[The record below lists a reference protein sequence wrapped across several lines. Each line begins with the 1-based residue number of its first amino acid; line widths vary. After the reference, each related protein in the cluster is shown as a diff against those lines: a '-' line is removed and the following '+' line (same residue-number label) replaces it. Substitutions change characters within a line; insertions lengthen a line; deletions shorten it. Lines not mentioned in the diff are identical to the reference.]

1 MPNDPKTRPL
11 SIYLLKRDITR
22 PDDAVR
28 RDSAIHHITIG
39 HGRGSLGVLYY
50 RPAPSHPPR
59 WTDFFESY
67 INRRELIC
75 SNVSAVFVTR
85 AAGRT
90 FAITFG
96 AGRHLLR
103 PDTFQEDF
111 GLRTTL
117 NSVSPDRIRTLDRKT
132 LDATGRH
139 AKEQAS
145 RNISIIEFGLDI
157 DKDILRAV
165 TGPPEDPTLGRRL
178 AGADALSVVVPT
190 DLNSLTVLLEK
201 YLHQYGLRRYREHF
215 PWVDNIRE
223 VASSELRDELNT
235 ALISRIKAG
244 NFERIW
250 IAVPDLVDWQDVAGF
265 TFSKSRTAVQHDDI
279 SFETYLAH
287 IGSSELVE
295 ESLLHR
301 NRVFCISAETE
312 QPRFEWSIYKCI
324 YAEIDRNRKTYLLNN
339 GRWYQVANDYVQEVD
354 EAIQGIRQSTSL
366 SLPDYNDTSE
376 ADYNRRVCDGDRIRY
391 ALMDR
396 NLIRYGGGHSQIEF
410 CDIYT
415 RDKKIVHVK
424 RYGGSGTL
432 SHLFAQGSVSA
443 NLFLNDQR
451 FRNAVNR
458 ALPRSHKLQSASDPV
473 RARDYEVAYVVA
485 SKSSSPLVLPFFSR
499 VTLRTAA
506 TQLRNMGFRVTLTK
520 VQCT

>member
-1 MPNDPKTRPL
+1 M
-11 SIYLLKRDITR
+11 
-22 PDDAVR
+22 
-28 RDSAIHHITIG
+28 
-39 HGRGSLGVLYY
+39 
-50 RPAPSHPPR
+50 
-59 WTDFFESY
+59 
-67 INRRELIC
+67 
-75 SNVSAVFVTR
+75 
-85 AAGRT
+85 
-90 FAITFG
+90 TFG

-103 PDTFQEDF
+103 PEIFQEDF

-178 AGADALSVVVPT
+178 AGADALSVVVPA
-190 DLNSLTVLLEK
+190 DLSSLTVLLER
-201 YLHQYGLRRYREHF
+201 YLHQYQLRRYREHF

-223 VASSELRDELNT
+223 VASSELRDQMNT
-235 ALISRIKAG
+235 ALISRIRAG

-250 IAVPDLVDWQDVAGF
+250 MAVPDLIDWHDVAGF
-265 TFSKSRTAVQHDDI
+265 TFSKSRSAVQHDDI
-279 SFETYLAH
+279 SFESYLAH
-287 IGSSELVE
+287 IGSPELIE
-295 ESLLHR
+295 AALLHR

-312 QPRFEWSIYKCI
+312 QSRFEWSIYKCI
-324 YAEIDRNRKTYLLNN
+324 YAEIDRDQKTYLLNG

-354 EAIQGIRQSTSL
+354 EAIQGIRQSANL
-366 SLPDYNDTSE
+366 ALPDYNDTSE
-376 ADYNRRVCDGDRIRY
+376 SDYNRRVCGGDTTRY

-396 NLIRYGGGHSQIEF
+396 HLIPYGGGRSQIEF

-415 RDKKIVHVK
+415 NDKKIIHVK

-451 FRNAVNR
+451 FRSAVNR
-458 ALPRSHKLQSASDPV
+458 ALPRRHKLQFASDPL
-473 RARDYEVAYVVA
+473 RARDYEVVYVVA
-485 SKSSSPLVLPFFSR
+485 SKSSGPLVLPFFSR
-499 VTLRTAA
+499 VTLRSAA
-506 TQLRNMGFRVTLTK
+506 TQLRNMGYRVTLTK